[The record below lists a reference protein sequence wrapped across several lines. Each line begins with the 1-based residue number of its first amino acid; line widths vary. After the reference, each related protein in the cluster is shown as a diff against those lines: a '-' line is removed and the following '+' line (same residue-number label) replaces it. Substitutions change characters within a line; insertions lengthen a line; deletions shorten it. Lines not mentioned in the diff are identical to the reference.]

1 MYNIRKHSD
10 KVRLRFWSRFNFAS
24 SIQTYLDRKKNK
36 LVLTTFSCAE
46 IPENKKKQTRMN
58 NLRNKVQLI
67 GHLGQAPEILTFENG
82 GKMAKFSIATNQ
94 SYKNAKGEKVEDTQ
108 WHNITVWGKNV
119 GIVEKY
125 VTKGQEIAVEGKL
138 VTRTWETK
146 EGEKRS
152 KTEVMVHELMLLGK
166 KSA

>member
-1 MYNIRKHSD
+1 
-10 KVRLRFWSRFNFAS
+10 
-24 SIQTYLDRKKNK
+24 
-36 LVLTTFSCAE
+36 
-46 IPENKKKQTRMN
+46 MN

-67 GHLGQAPEILTFENG
+67 GHLGKEPEIVNFENG
-82 GKMAKFSIATNQ
+82 NKMAKFSIATNE

-119 GIVEKY
+119 SIVEKY
-125 VTKGQEIAVEGKL
+125 VTKGQEIGVEGKL

-152 KTEVMVHELMLLGK
+152 KTEVVAHELLLLGK